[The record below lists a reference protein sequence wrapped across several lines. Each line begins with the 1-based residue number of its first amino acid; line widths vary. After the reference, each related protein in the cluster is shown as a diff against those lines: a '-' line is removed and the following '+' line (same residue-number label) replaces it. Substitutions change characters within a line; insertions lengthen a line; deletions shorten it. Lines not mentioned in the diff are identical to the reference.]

1 MTKNTVTVNDAM
13 QQISALETEWAT
25 ADMNA
30 ERLVDMYDDPHAGD
44 HLRQRQT
51 EIRQQISALAAAAGI
66 DYDNEDDQ
74 DDER

>member
-1 MTKNTVTVNDAM
+1 MTSNIVTVDDAM

-30 ERLVDMYDDPHAGD
+30 ERLVDMYDDPNAGD

-66 DYDNEDDQ
+66 DYDDEDD
-74 DDER
+74 

>member
-1 MTKNTVTVNDAM
+1 MTNNINSVDEVM

-30 ERLVDMYDDPHAGD
+30 ERLVDMYDDPNAGN

-51 EIRQQISALAAAAGI
+51 EIRQQISALAASAGI
-66 DYDNEDDQ
+66 DYDDED
-74 DDER
+74 EL